1 MILLNRRILDVMR
14 LGDAEASSLGIR
26 PDRTRKIMVVA
37 ASLATAAAVAVSGLI
52 SFVGIIVPHTIRLL
66 FGSSK
71 PYCASIV
78 DAFRGIVHDRSGF
91 AWSNSHIA
99 IGDTNWSHNIFLWC
113 PVFYFCSSFQPQVN
127 LMALLEA
134 KNVAVTLGKTRV
146 LGGISLSV
154 KSGEWLTIIGP
165 NGSGK
170 STFLNALAGLQNYEG
185 SVSVSGNALSKLT
198 ARSRAQLVS
207 YVPQHPIVPLDMLA
221 GDYVLLGRTPHI
233 SALGV
238 EGKVDLNIV
247 GEILSRLDLEELGSR
262 SMGSLSGGEL
272 QRCQLARALAQMTPV
287 ILLDEPTA
295 ALDLGH
301 QQQAL
306 DLLED
311 LRKERQMTII
321 STMHD
326 LTLAGQYSD
335 RLMLFDHGTVVA
347 DGNAADV
354 IKVELLSGTYSARI
368 RVIEVDGAQVVVP
381 RSKESR

>member
-1 MILLNRRILDVMR
+1 
-14 LGDAEASSLGIR
+14 
-26 PDRTRKIMVVA
+26 
-37 ASLATAAAVAVSGLI
+37 
-52 SFVGIIVPHTIRLL
+52 
-66 FGSSK
+66 
-71 PYCASIV
+71 
-78 DAFRGIVHDRSGF
+78 
-91 AWSNSHIA
+91 
-99 IGDTNWSHNIFLWC
+99 
-113 PVFYFCSSFQPQVN
+113 
-127 LMALLEA
+127 MALVEA
-134 KNVAVTLGKTRV
+134 KNISVTLGEHRA
-146 LGGISLSV
+146 LGSISLSV
-154 KSGEWLTIIGP
+154 QSGEWLTIIGP

-170 STFLNALAGLQNYEG
+170 STFLNALASLQNYEG
-185 SVSVSGNALSKLT
+185 SVTVGGKSLSELT
-198 ARSRAQLVS
+198 ARNRAQLVS
-207 YVPQHPIVPLDMLA
+207 YVPQDPTVPLDMLA

-233 SALGV
+233 SSLGV
-238 EGKVDLNIV
+238 EGKNDLNIV

-306 DLLED
+306 DLLEE
-311 LRKERQMTII
+311 LRRERQLTII

-347 DGNAADV
+347 DGNAEDV
-354 IKVELLSGTYSARI
+354 IKVELISGTYSARI

-381 RSKESR
+381 RTKESE

>member
-1 MILLNRRILDVMR
+1 
-14 LGDAEASSLGIR
+14 
-26 PDRTRKIMVVA
+26 
-37 ASLATAAAVAVSGLI
+37 
-52 SFVGIIVPHTIRLL
+52 
-66 FGSSK
+66 
-71 PYCASIV
+71 
-78 DAFRGIVHDRSGF
+78 
-91 AWSNSHIA
+91 
-99 IGDTNWSHNIFLWC
+99 
-113 PVFYFCSSFQPQVN
+113 
-127 LMALLEA
+127 MALLEA

-185 SVSVSGNALSKLT
+185 SVSVGGNALSKLT

-247 GEILSRLDLEELGSR
+247 GESLSRLDLEQLGSR

-306 DLLED
+306 DLLEE
-311 LRKERQMTII
+311 LRKERQMTIV

-335 RLMLFDHGTVVA
+335 RLMLFDHGRVVA

>member
-1 MILLNRRILDVMR
+1 
-14 LGDAEASSLGIR
+14 
-26 PDRTRKIMVVA
+26 
-37 ASLATAAAVAVSGLI
+37 
-52 SFVGIIVPHTIRLL
+52 
-66 FGSSK
+66 
-71 PYCASIV
+71 
-78 DAFRGIVHDRSGF
+78 
-91 AWSNSHIA
+91 
-99 IGDTNWSHNIFLWC
+99 
-113 PVFYFCSSFQPQVN
+113 
-127 LMALLEA
+127 MALLEA
-134 KNVAVTLGKTRV
+134 KNVTVTLGKTQV

-154 KSGEWLTIIGP
+154 QSGEWLTIIGP

-170 STFLNALAGLQNYEG
+170 STFLNALAGLQNHEG
-185 SVSVSGNALSKLT
+185 SVTVSGNALSKLT

-207 YVPQHPIVPLDMLA
+207 YVPQHPIVPLDMLS

-247 GEILSRLDLEELGSR
+247 GEILSRLDLEKLGSR

-306 DLLED
+306 DLLEE

>member
-1 MILLNRRILDVMR
+1 
-14 LGDAEASSLGIR
+14 
-26 PDRTRKIMVVA
+26 
-37 ASLATAAAVAVSGLI
+37 
-52 SFVGIIVPHTIRLL
+52 
-66 FGSSK
+66 
-71 PYCASIV
+71 
-78 DAFRGIVHDRSGF
+78 
-91 AWSNSHIA
+91 
-99 IGDTNWSHNIFLWC
+99 
-113 PVFYFCSSFQPQVN
+113 
-127 LMALLEA
+127 MALLEA
-134 KNVAVTLGKTRV
+134 KNISVTLGEHRA
-146 LGGISLSV
+146 LGSISLSV
-154 KSGEWLTIIGP
+154 QSGEWLTIIGP

-170 STFLNALAGLQNYEG
+170 STFLNALASLQNYEG
-185 SVSVSGNALSKLT
+185 LVTVGGKSLSELT
-198 ARSRAQLVS
+198 ARNRAQLVS
-207 YVPQHPIVPLDMLA
+207 YVPQDPIVPLDMLA

-233 SALGV
+233 SSLGV
-238 EGKVDLNIV
+238 EGKNDLNIV

-306 DLLED
+306 DLLEE
-311 LRKERQMTII
+311 LRRERQLTII

-347 DGNAADV
+347 DGNAEDV
-354 IKVELLSGTYSARI
+354 IKVELISGTYSARI

-381 RSKESR
+381 RTKEPE